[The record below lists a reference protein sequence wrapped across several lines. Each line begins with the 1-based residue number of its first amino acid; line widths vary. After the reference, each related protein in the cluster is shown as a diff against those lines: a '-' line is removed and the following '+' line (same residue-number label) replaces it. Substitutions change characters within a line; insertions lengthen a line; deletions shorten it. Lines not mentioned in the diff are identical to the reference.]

1 MEPPYA
7 KLISGEMKGSRAL
20 KLELCMYYSLYLRR
34 IWKVIVLVIVMI
46 VYGQPGF
53 GADVL
58 FRWAILAD
66 FGDGMKGL
74 DFSES
79 PAVRS
84 GTALQIYLE
93 HLENCHIYLFLLD
106 SNDELTPLYPVDK
119 GYYNYGFPRG
129 PKYIP
134 PGTQSFTFVPPPGIE
149 RFYLIGSAERLFQI
163 ERLTE
168 EFLQNPGHLGQ
179 QKLLLDEIES
189 MMKGKEKK
197 SERSEDNVTVD
208 KKVKTDQGITKTSFR
223 AVEVDIAD
231 FYGRKLLLD
240 HK

>member
-1 MEPPYA
+1 M
-7 KLISGEMKGSRAL
+7 LITGEVRGYRAL
-20 KLELCMYYSLYLRR
+20 RLELFMYFSLCRKR
-34 IWKVIVLVIVMI
+34 IWQVTVLAILMI
-46 VYGQPGF
+46 SYGHPGF
-53 GADVL
+53 GADVS

-66 FGDGMKGL
+66 FGDGMQGL

-129 PKYIP
+129 PKFIP
-134 PGTQSFTFVPPPGIE
+134 PGSQSFTFVPPPGIE
-149 RFYLIGSAERLFQI
+149 TFYLIGSAERLLQI

-189 MMKGKEKK
+189 MMDGKEKK
-197 SERSEDNVTVD
+197 SERSEDKETVE
-208 KKVKTDQGITKTSFR
+208 KKVRTDQGITKTTFQ

-231 FYGRKLLLD
+231 FYGRKLLLN
-240 HK
+240 HQ